1 MTQAT
6 RSSRQNPLE
15 PKVHTKLFLII
26 SLIVLSSCTSV
37 GERTQLSVGYY
48 NVRGDNFEQLDQQIA
63 LHGPEIEGV
72 GKALAA
78 TRIRMLPDVRYKS
91 MGDGCSISK
100 AKVNVQAKVTL
111 PRLAQARRANAE
123 LKRAWSN
130 LEEYARVHEA
140 VHVAI
145 ADRHAIMIE
154 KALIDLPPQPTCRQL
169 QDLARRT
176 AGKMLT
182 DHEAEQLNFD
192 AEEKRRIDAI
202 VKKRGKP
209 S

>member
-1 MTQAT
+1 MHAQL
-6 RSSRQNPLE
+6 SI
-15 PKVHTKLFLII
+15 LFALIFI
-26 SLIVLSSCTSV
+26 SACTSV

-63 LHGPEIEGV
+63 LHGPEVDGV

-78 TRIRMLPDVRYKS
+78 TRIRMVPDVRYMRK
-91 MGDGCSISK
+91 GDGCSISK

-111 PRLAQARRANAE
+111 PRLAQSRRTSPD
-123 LKRAWSN
+123 LRRAWSN

-145 ADRHAIMIE
+145 ADRHALMIE

-169 QDLARRT
+169 QDLARQT

-192 AEEKRRIDAI
+192 AQERQRIDAI
-202 VKKRGKP
+202 IKKRAQA